1 MPNSRFA
8 LHGLAPP
15 KFTVCALFLPL
26 IHGLC
31 AFFRL
36 LLTPLSTAPSPP
48 PSQFTVCTS
57 RFARPRD
64 KFDFSL
70 ESFNLG
76 APEFHRKIGP
86 WWAPRLEF
94 SMLGALRGV

>member
-8 LHGLAPP
+8 LHGRRPSLIHGL
-15 KFTVCALFLPL
+15 CAFFASNS
-26 IHGLC
+26 HGLC

-57 RFARPRD
+57 RFARLRFECRKSASAGEIQKGREEGDGTENVINCRD
-64 KFDFSL
+64 VC
-70 ESFNLG
+70 
-76 APEFHRKIGP
+76 RK
-86 WWAPRLEF
+86 L
-94 SMLGALRGV
+94 S